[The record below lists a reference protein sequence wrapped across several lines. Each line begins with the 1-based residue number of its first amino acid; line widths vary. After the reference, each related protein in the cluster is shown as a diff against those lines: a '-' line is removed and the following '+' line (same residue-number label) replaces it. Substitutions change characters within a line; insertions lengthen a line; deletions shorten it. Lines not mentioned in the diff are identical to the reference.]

1 MIHTQTSPSTSF
13 HPQKAVFLDRDGVI
27 NQLIEK
33 DGEITSPKTLKEFV
47 FLPNVFSSIE
57 KVQNLGYKTFIVTN
71 QPGILEGKQ
80 TWDELDEIT
89 KMLLDILQ
97 VDGVYN
103 SVDKNSVT
111 YKPNN
116 GMLEYFIKHFNLNRH
131 ESYIVGDRWKDIVP
145 GHNSGINT
153 IYVGKEWTTPPEPY
167 TDITPGYICS
177 DILEACNYIAE
188 IDNER

>member
-1 MIHTQTSPSTSF
+1 MIQLQSNPSSLSQ
-13 HPQKAVFLDRDGVI
+13 QKAVFFDRDGVI

-33 DGEITSPKTLKEFV
+33 DREITSPKNISEFK
-47 FLPNVFSSIE
+47 FLPNVIFSIE

-80 TWDELDEIT
+80 TWEELNEIT
-89 KMLLDILQ
+89 KMLFDILK
-97 VDGVYN
+97 VDGIYN
-103 SVDKNSVT
+103 SFDKNSAT

-116 GMLEYFIKHFNLNRH
+116 GMIKYFINQFNLHTNK
-131 ESYIVGDRWKDIVP
+131 SYIIGDRWKDIVP
-145 GHNSGINT
+145 GYNSGINT
-153 IYVGKEWTTPPEPY
+153 IYVGEQWTNPPEPY
-167 TDITPGYICS
+167 TDIVPDHICS